1 MHVSLAAVI
10 GMLVIVVAILIYIA
24 LAGIPF
30 IGLAAND
37 EEALAATL
45 FAVALIVAG
54 IFAAG
59 VRAQFKRVKTGR
71 EVIIGATGTAIT
83 DLNPKGT
90 ARVNSEFWEAATQ
103 DIMIKAGQQVE
114 VVGMEGMTLVVK
126 PAEQKA

>member
-1 MHVSLAAVI
+1 MHVSLAVVI
-10 GMLVIVVAILIYIA
+10 GILVIVVAILIYIA

-30 IGLAAND
+30 IGLAANG

-71 EVIIGATGTAIT
+71 EALIGATGTAIT

-126 PAEQKA
+126 PAKQKA

>member
-1 MHVSLAAVI
+1 MHVSLAVI
-10 GMLVIVVAILIYIA
+10 IGILVIVAAILIYIA

-30 IGLAAND
+30 VGLAAND

-45 FAVALIVAG
+45 FAVALIIAG
-54 IFAAG
+54 ILAAG
-59 VRAQFKRVKTGR
+59 VKAQFKRVKTGR
-71 EVIIGATGTAIT
+71 EALIGAKGTAIT

-103 DIMIKAGQQVE
+103 DIAIKAGQQVE
-114 VVGMEGMTLVVK
+114 VVGMEGMTLLVK

>member
-1 MHVSLAAVI
+1 MHVSLAVI
-10 GMLVIVVAILIYIA
+10 IGILVIIAAILIYIA

-30 IGLAAND
+30 VGLAAND

-45 FAVALIVAG
+45 FAVALIIAG

-59 VRAQFKRVKTGR
+59 VRAQFKRIKTGR
-71 EVIIGATGTAIT
+71 EALIGAKGTAIT

-114 VVGMEGMTLVVK
+114 VVGMDGMTLVVK